1 MDNNLQNN
9 RNLARSPNIYLD
21 NEYSDWILELKQ
33 RYKNAQLKTAVKVN
47 SELLLFNWHLGKDL
61 VSRKFEE
68 KWGDGIV
75 EQISNDLQTAFPDAK
90 GFSSRN
96 LWFMKQWYL
105 FYSSDKD
112 ASLLITKL
120 EKQIDSGSSKLN
132 HIGSLL
138 EEQKLKQV
146 VSEMKFPSLFSF
158 VPWGRHILI
167 VLK

>member
-47 SELLLFNWHLGKDL
+47 SELLLFNWLLGKDL

-96 LWFMKQWYL
+96 LWFMKHWFVIGRTKTETGCSRNEVPFVVFICSL
-105 FYSSDKD
+105 G
-112 ASLLITKL
+112 ASY
-120 EKQIDSGSSKLN
+120 IDC
-132 HIGSLL
+132 
-138 EEQKLKQV
+138 
-146 VSEMKFPSLFSF
+146 SEMQDCKR
-158 VPWGRHILI
+158 GI
-167 VLK
+167 VLYQAYNS